1 MPMYMDIHEIQG
13 ATAEAVAK
21 AHSADVE
28 TQKKYGVE
36 YHKYWLNESTGKI
49 FCLCTA
55 PSAEAANRVH
65 REAHGLVAAKLI
77 EVAPE
82 VAEGFLGGAE
92 VNSAGAA
99 IVPGGS
105 EDHRDPGIRTVL
117 FTDIVGSTELTQ
129 RLEIGRASCRER
141 V

>member
-65 REAHGLVAAKLI
+65 REAHGLVADEI
-77 EVAPE
+77 YPVAQ
-82 VAEGFLGGAE
+82 G
-92 VNSAGAA
+92 
-99 IVPGGS
+99 
-105 EDHRDPGIRTVL
+105 
-117 FTDIVGSTELTQ
+117 
-129 RLEIGRASCRER
+129 
-141 V
+141 